1 MDELIK
7 KKEIQKEKTIKCLF
21 LFAQKRAEKDE
32 DFTYTFID
40 IKFPDHKKMAY
51 EIGEKRRFI
60 IS

>member
-21 LFAQKRAEKDE
+21 LFAQKTPKDE

-40 IKFPDHKKMAY
+40 IKFPNYKKMAY